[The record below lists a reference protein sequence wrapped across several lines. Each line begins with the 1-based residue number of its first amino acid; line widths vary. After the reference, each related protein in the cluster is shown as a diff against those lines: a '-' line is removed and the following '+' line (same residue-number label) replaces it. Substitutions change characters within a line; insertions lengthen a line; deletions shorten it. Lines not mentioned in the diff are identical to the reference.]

1 MCADVLN
8 PAATAGTWVTI
19 DGMDNSGE
27 GELCGIPEYGRRT
40 SAWQPVLVVYER
52 VLATA
57 PDTAPKPRKSTRTLH
72 AEIFGSSDSDLPSED
87 DN

>member
-52 VLATA
+52 VL
-57 PDTAPKPRKSTRTLH
+57 
-72 AEIFGSSDSDLPSED
+72 
-87 DN
+87 

>member
-1 MCADVLN
+1 MAAVRFNGGHYVADVRADVLN

-52 VLATA
+52 VL
-57 PDTAPKPRKSTRTLH
+57 
-72 AEIFGSSDSDLPSED
+72 
-87 DN
+87 